1 MMLIV
6 KTHIWFDEWIA
17 GIRNPQDRARVSARL
32 QMLTG
37 GHLGDVAPI
46 GSGVSELR
54 MHFGPGYRIYFTKI
68 GQTIYFLIG
77 GGDKSTQA
85 RDIRKAITIAQ
96 KLKDRRS

>member
-1 MMLIV
+1 MLTI
-6 KTHIWFDEWIA
+6 KTHVWFDEWIA
-17 GIRNPQDRARVSARL
+17 GIRNPKDRARVSARL
-32 QMLTG
+32 QILTG
-37 GHLGDVAPI
+37 GQLGDVATI